1 MNQIAWL
8 EADLFQKK
16 VEVKTFIHLH
26 IKVLLLAQVSFYD
39 LTPYL
44 NGISMSWLC
53 GALQS
58 VESAEHPKA
67 QWLRKKEEKLA

>member
-26 IKVLLLAQVSFYD
+26 IKVLFLAKVSFYN

-44 NGISMSWLC
+44 NWISMGWLC
-53 GALQS
+53 GALRS
-58 VESAEHPKA
+58 VEFDEHPKA
-67 QWLRKKEEKLA
+67 E